1 MGGMLCATGH
11 MAEPELSGT
20 GSGSGAVGTH
30 GGTGALSCRLRSL
43 APWGWSFKFCAQGTQ
58 SAGYQQAQHLTSN
71 PQNSHY
77 MQESNDSTFLM
88 KHHKIRLK
96 KQHHQ

>member
-1 MGGMLCATGH
+1 MMML
-11 MAEPELSGT
+11 MILVPEPELSGT

-30 GGTGALSCRLRSL
+30 DGTGALSCRLRSL
-43 APWGWSFKFCAQGTQ
+43 APWGAGLLSFVHKGTQ
-58 SAGYQQAQHLTSN
+58 SAEYQQAQHLTSN

-88 KHHKIRLK
+88 KHHKIR
-96 KQHHQ
+96 